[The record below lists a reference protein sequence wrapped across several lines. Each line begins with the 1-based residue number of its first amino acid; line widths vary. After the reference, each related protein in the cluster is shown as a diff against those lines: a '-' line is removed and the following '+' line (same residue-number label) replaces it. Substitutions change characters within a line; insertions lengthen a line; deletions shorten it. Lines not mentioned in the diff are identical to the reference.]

1 MKKVL
6 LPFTLLLLMVMAS
19 CRSGSDN
26 NVLLSRT
33 FTTSGWERF
42 DFIKREVTLKQ
53 PASYNLTMEAVFAP
67 SYPYDELTVV
77 FSVIDADEN
86 PLRAKSYRFRL
97 KDAEGQ
103 WKSDLKDGC
112 YTFLLPI
119 NSDLTLDGPGTYLFQ
134 LESRMPI
141 TPLEGIKK
149 ISILNKK

>member
-1 MKKVL
+1 
-6 LPFTLLLLMVMAS
+6 MVMVS

-26 NVLLSRT
+26 HVLLSRT
-33 FTTSGWERF
+33 FTDTGWERF
-42 DFIKREVTLKQ
+42 DFIKREVTIKQ
-53 PASYNLTMEAVFAP
+53 PVSYNLNMEAVFAP
-67 SYPYDELTVV
+67 SYPYNELTVV
-77 FSVIDADEN
+77 FTVFDADEN

-103 WKSDLKDGC
+103 WKSELKDGC

-141 TPLEGIKK
+141 TPLAGIKK
-149 ISILNKK
+149 IAIINQK